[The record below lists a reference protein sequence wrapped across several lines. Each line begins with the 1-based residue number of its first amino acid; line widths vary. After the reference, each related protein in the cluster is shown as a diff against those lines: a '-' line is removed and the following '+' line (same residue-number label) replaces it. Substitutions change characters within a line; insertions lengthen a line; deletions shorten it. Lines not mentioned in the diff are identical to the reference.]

1 MFFFTSTN
9 RRYREKQKKTT
20 KKVLLAQKGQI
31 FFYKR
36 KGLGIDILLI
46 EEVVVVYHAVNE
58 FADSDENY

>member
-9 RRYREKQKKTT
+9 RRYREKQKKNN
-20 KKVLLAQKGQI
+20 KKSITCSEGSNI
-31 FFYKR
+31 FLQR

-46 EEVVVVYHAVNE
+46 EEVVLVYHAVNE